1 MSETLVRLRYF
12 VVVCLISSYYLV
24 CNYGVIIINCSV
36 DGWTLKLFVCTCVA
50 NVSVT
55 STCKAL

>member
-24 CNYGVIIINCSV
+24 CYYHEISM
-36 DGWTLKLFVCTCVA
+36 
-50 NVSVT
+50 
-55 STCKAL
+55 ALSLILRTNLNLLSDVLET